1 VGGELVPAKVIL
13 ESDHAVRLNR
23 AGILADTSTPILS
36 GRVVLLTDD
45 DLLILPDRFQNTLIL
60 RRGGLTGILMSPST
74 DNKYS

>member
-1 VGGELVPAKVIL
+1 
-13 ESDHAVRLNR
+13 
-23 AGILADTSTPILS
+23 
-36 GRVVLLTDD
+36 VVLLTDD